1 MGWIKISGTKI
12 NYPVM
17 KSSNEPNFYLKHD
30 FNKNY
35 TDYGCPYV
43 QKNCDL
49 NTAFDNIII
58 YGHNMKD
65 GSMFSELEN
74 YKTKSYWESHK
85 TIRFDTLTSQNEYE
99 VICVFE
105 IVVYTDDENSV
116 KYYNFVNAENETQ
129 FNQYINKCH
138 KLSLYSTGTSAK
150 YDNKLIT
157 LSTCEH
163 SQKNGRLVVV
173 AKRIIIKCKFFI
185 NKVNLLHVL
194 SNKLTFSPY

>member
-1 MGWIKISGTKI
+1 
-12 NYPVM
+12 M

-35 TDYGCPYV
+35 TDYGYPYV

-49 NTAFDNIII
+49 NTSSENIII

-99 VICVFE
+99 VC
-105 IVVYTDDENSV
+105 SSQV
-116 KYYNFVNAENETQ
+116 K
-129 FNQYINKCH
+129 
-138 KLSLYSTGTSAK
+138 L
-150 YDNKLIT
+150 
-157 LSTCEH
+157 
-163 SQKNGRLVVV
+163 
-173 AKRIIIKCKFFI
+173 
-185 NKVNLLHVL
+185 
-194 SNKLTFSPY
+194 